1 MLKLFYMFLTKRLL
15 GSYKKETIFNLKL
28 LILNSLKF
36 NLAKRSGLN
45 YLSLILF
52 LSLLLFAAS
61 CNTTEPPIIPP
72 PPPDLRKITLTFEDA
87 SCTEVWLNIKVDSLT
102 LPVELTLKQYNP
114 TGDSLSQIFVLNT
127 QDTVLYIDSLSP
139 NQTYNYQAILSTDT
153 TIKSEKVTVQT
164 LETTSHNFTWQSW
177 TFGQQSSSVLYDVA
191 IIDENN
197 IWAVGEIYTEDSYT
211 YDSLGNWIDPYNA
224 VHWNGNNW
232 ELVRIYYNYNGSNTW
247 SPIRTILAFSS
258 NDIWFSAG
266 IHWNGINFITKPM
279 NINFPYLIN
288 KMWGTSSSDFYIV
301 GNSGS
306 MAHYNGTTWTQIE
319 SGTTLHLTDIY
330 GDSKGNIY
338 AAGVNISEVKGVL
351 LKGNYQNNFSPMIY
365 GEIINQNELFQ
376 KLYGELSS
384 VWIDNNNTIYTGG
397 NLLYNYKNNQ
407 WDYVRS
413 LPENYIGGN
422 PGTYYRG
429 FIYSIRGNA
438 NNDYVI
444 AGDRNTLK
452 HFNGLSWQQIGLS
465 YNPSSPII
473 WFSVNVKNNTIVA
486 AGTENGKAKVILL
499 KKY

>member
-1 MLKLFYMFLTKRLL
+1 MFKLFLL
-15 GSYKKETIFNLKL
+15 FYKQQFYKIFG
-28 LILNSLKF
+28 LNSLKF
-36 NLAKRSGLN
+36 KPSQIAGLN
-45 YLSLILF
+45 YFLLIIF
-52 LSLLLFAAS
+52 LSPLFFAAS

-72 PPPDLRKITLTFEDA
+72 PPPPDFRKITLTFEEA
-87 SCTEVWLNIKVDSLT
+87 SCTEVWLKIKTDSLT
-102 LPVELTLKQYNP
+102 LPAELTLKQYIP

-127 QDTVLYIDSLSP
+127 QDSVLYIDSLLP
-139 NQTYNYQAILSTDT
+139 NQTYNYQAVLSKDT
-153 TIKSEKVTVQT
+153 TIKSEKVTAQT
-164 LETTSHNFTWQSW
+164 LEPTSHNFTWQ
-177 TFGQQSSSVLYDVA
+177 TFEFGQHSSSVLYDVA
-191 IIDENN
+191 SVDENN
-197 IWAVGEIYTEDSYT
+197 IWAVGEIYMN
-211 YDSLGNWIDPYNA
+211 DSLGNPDPTFYNA
-224 VHWNGNNW
+224 VHWDGSSW
-232 ELVRIYYNYNGSNTW
+232 ELKRILYQGSIW
-247 SPIRTILAFSS
+247 SIKTIYAFSE
-258 NDIWFSAG
+258 NDIWFSG
-266 IHWNGINFITKPM
+266 FMRFYNGNYISLPIPQILM
-279 NINFPYLIN
+279 GWSIN
-288 KMWGTSSSDFYIV
+288 KIWGSSSNDLYVV
-301 GNSGS
+301 GNNGNI
-306 MAHYNGTTWTQIE
+306 AHYNGSTWTKIE

-384 VWIDNNNTIYTGG
+384 VWIDNNNIIYTGG

-473 WFSVNVKNNTIVA
+473 WFSVIVKSNTIVA